1 MCKIKKMLAVVIAL
15 LMTFSMFAVI
25 GLTANAEDESIFKYE
40 INNGEITITDC
51 VQITEG
57 NIVIPD
63 TIEGYPV
70 TAIGHD
76 AFADCKYIT
85 KVTIPE
91 SIKTIDSYAFYNA
104 KELKSINIPASIT
117 SIATDAFDKCTS
129 LESVAVD
136 VNNQYYESDNDG
148 VVFNKDK
155 TVLVLYPAGKKDKS
169 YEVPD
174 SVTSI
179 GAHAFYYARNL
190 ENISFTDNLISI
202 GNMAFFSSSVQGIII
217 PDNVTDIATDAFSC
231 ASIEA
236 IILPDGITKTLNFN
250 GSGLKQL
257 FIPASVK
264 KISKGSFANLQNF
277 TDIYYDGSQ
286 EDWNKIELEEFGMY
300 DTFENVTIHYSS
312 CNEIIIQSKTNGNSI
327 NAVKK
332 DSAFAT
338 AVKGYK
344 YTVVDAYGKELAA
357 DSLVGTGC
365 IVKLYDADKELSQM
379 KQIVVQYDVNGD
391 GQITAADAR
400 LALRASADLEKISGV
415 YAIAANVNG
424 DDDITASDAR
434 KILRRS
440 AGLE

>member
-1 MCKIKKMLAVVIAL
+1 MCKIKKMLAIVLAL
-15 LMTFSMFAVI
+15 LMTFSMFAGMGTVSKADNGTDLFI
-25 GLTANAEDESIFKYE
+25 YE
-40 INNGEITITDC
+40 IKDQTVTITGYTDLC
-51 VQITEG
+51 SG
-57 NIVIPD
+57 DIVIPD

-70 TAIGHD
+70 TKIGDD
-76 AFADCKYIT
+76 AFANCKTIT
-85 KVTIPE
+85 AVTIPDGVTTIGKNAF
-91 SIKTIDSYAFYNA
+91 SRARKLKTVIFPDS
-104 KELKSINIPASIT
+104 LT
-117 SIATDAFDKCTS
+117 SI
-129 LESVAVD
+129 ES
-136 VNNQYYESDNDG
+136 
-148 VVFNKDK
+148 
-155 TVLVLYPAGKKDKS
+155 
-169 YEVPD
+169 
-174 SVTSI
+174 
-179 GAHAFYYARNL
+179 
-190 ENISFTDNLISI
+190 
-202 GNMAFFSSSVQGIII
+202 MAFFSSGIEGIIL
-217 PDNVTDIATDAFSC
+217 PASVTDIAVDAFAC
-231 ASIEA
+231 ASIES
-236 IILPDGITKTLNFN
+236 IKLPDGITETLNFN
-250 GSGLKQL
+250 GSGLKNI

-264 KISKGSFANLQNF
+264 KIDKGSFSNVQSL
-277 TDIYYDGSQ
+277 TDIYYAGSK
-286 EDWNKIELEEFGMY
+286 EDWNNIEFEEFLSY

-312 CNEIIIQSKTNGNSI
+312 CNEIVIQPKNNGNSI

-332 DSAFAT
+332 DSVFAA